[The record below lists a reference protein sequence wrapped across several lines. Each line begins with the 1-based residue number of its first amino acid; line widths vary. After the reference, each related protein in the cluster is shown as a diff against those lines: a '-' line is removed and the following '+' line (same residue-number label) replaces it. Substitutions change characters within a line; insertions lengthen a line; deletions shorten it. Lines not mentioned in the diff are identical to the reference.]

1 MPQVTVHQAEPVI
14 VRPGLGHRRLG
25 CAEQIRRT
33 LVAAHAGEVV
43 DLDRPLLRTGSAGV
57 GVSLTEL
64 IRAAAAP
71 SARSRTGSGSG
82 GIALVPGTHAASRS
96 PYPVRTARS

>member
-1 MPQVTVHQAEPVI
+1 MPAKSSASI
-14 VRPGLGHRRLG
+14 GR
-25 CAEQIRRT
+25 
-33 LVAAHAGEVV
+33 
-43 DLDRPLLRTGSAGV
+43 LRTGSAGV

-82 GIALVPGTHAASRS
+82 GIALVPGTQRAASWD
-96 PYPVRTARS
+96 